1 MASETR
7 RLHRLSGAPGAFLAS
22 RATHRVPHGAPGAKL
37 IDLNTSHGSES
48 SVTPRS
54 KRPQQK
60 HSTWQISSLRVSGPA
75 AVAKEGSVPG
85 LPVILRAAAVSTK
98 GLLASQGVQN
108 VLGLWKQL
116 ALWGLSLLRV
126 AVLGHRLISLGIQT
140 SQRVRQGLQLG
151 ATVLL
156 LCLRAFTNP
165 CESFSDLRLGR
176 GILTHR
182 LCPQEIL

>member
-7 RLHRLSGAPGAFLAS
+7 RLHRLSGAPGAFFAS

-60 HSTWQISSLRVSGPA
+60 HSTWQISSLRACCRGS
-75 AVAKEGSVPG
+75 EGSVPG

-108 VLGLWKQL
+108 VLGLSKQL

-165 CESFSDLRLGR
+165 CESFSNLRLGR